1 MLELLLLGFF
11 LLFCVVCYFFCKEEV
26 FPETNDVCL
35 FYLKGL
41 IVLLLIH
48 CIFICS
54 SLLFNVANLFLIKG
68 DPLFLFYGPLLFLYI
83 KSNSYKQKREKR
95 SLSLSPHFFI
105 GFFILSGYLFLNI
118 VYKSIPELFIEV
130 FVFIIYVLSAFSI
143 LVYVIMSYQIVMI
156 SSSFKEP
163 SIKLKYLKL
172 ITFLFFLS
180 VLLFGYC
187 FHDNS
192 YITHYRFL
200 ILSFLV
206 ALIVFCIRFYFVQV
220 TSVKSIESQ
229 SDSDGSVAV
238 DTISLALEPPVEIRD
253 VKYEKAKISDELL
266 VEYDKRIM
274 EVIVR
279 SKMFLKP
286 DLKLD
291 DLANQTK
298 ISRYY
303 LGQYFSRVHNLNFN
317 QYINK
322 LRIDYVL
329 HYIQKQKSIDD
340 LTVNELLAI
349 SAFNSRTSFFRSF
362 KEFVG
367 VPPSEYLEKLKKKT
381 V

>member
-1 MLELLLLGFF
+1 MLELLLLSLF
-11 LLFCVVCYFFCKEEV
+11 LVLCVVCYFFYKEDV
-26 FPETNDVCL
+26 FPETNDMYL
-35 FYLKGL
+35 FYFKGI

-54 SLLFNVANLFLIKG
+54 SLLFNVKNLFLMKG

-83 KSNSYKQKREKR
+83 KSNSSVRKRKR
-95 SLSLSPHFFI
+95 TVLSLSPHFFT

-118 VYKSIPELFIEV
+118 VYKSIPDLFIEA
-130 FVFIIYVLSAFSI
+130 FVFIIYVLSALSI
-143 LVYVIMSYQIVMI
+143 LVYVIISYQIVMI

-163 SIKLKYLKL
+163 SIKLKNLKL
-172 ITFLFFLS
+172 ITFLFFIS

-187 FHDNS
+187 FHDTS
-192 YITHYRFL
+192 YIVHYRFL

-206 ALIVFCIRFYFVQV
+206 ALVVFCLRFYFGQR
-220 TSVKSIESQ
+220 TSVKTKELQ
-229 SDSDGSVAV
+229 SNIDDSVSNDP
-238 DTISLALEPPVEIRD
+238 ISLAIALPLETKYL
-253 VKYEKAKISDELL
+253 KYEKAKISDELL
-266 VEYDKRIM
+266 LEYDKRIV
-274 EVIVR
+274 EVIIN

-291 DLANQTK
+291 DLATQTK

-322 LRIDYVL
+322 LRIEYVL
-329 HYIQKQKSIDD
+329 QYILEQKDMYN
-340 LTVNELLAI
+340 LTVNDLLAI

-367 VPPSEYLEKLKKKT
+367 VPPSEYLEKLEKKT